1 MIPLSPLRL
10 PSDATHETA
19 RTYLLVHDTRVKKL
33 DSRSPEVLNQ
43 VWREGLRMS
52 GKECLMGGPQSKDE
66 LVNYIADM
74 EFPDAAR
81 AREIYHM
88 WLLTPKPDALYCVVD
103 DAFTEEE

>member
-10 PSDATHETA
+10 PSDATPQLA
-19 RTYLLVHDTRVKKL
+19 RTYLLIHDTRVQKL
-33 DSRSPEVLNQ
+33 DSKTPDVLNR

-52 GKECLMGGPQSKDE
+52 GAECLYGGPQSKDE

-81 AREIYHM
+81 AREIYHT
-88 WLLTPKPDALYCVVD
+88 WVLDRQPAIGQ
-103 DAFTEEE
+103 E